1 MSTQLTIQPTFYQ
14 RRIDINFE
22 RFHEERPEV
31 YREFKRFANIY
42 KFERG
47 FKRVSADFLLH
58 VVRHHI
64 AMEKSANELY
74 KINNNYTCLY
84 ARKLMSEDERFK
96 DFFET
101 RQRKSL

>member
-1 MSTQLTIQPTFYQ
+1 MNPQLTIQPAFYQ

-31 YREFKRFANIY
+31 YDEFKKVAIEILNSGE
-42 KFERG
+42 KHS
-47 FKRVSADFLLH
+47 SADH
-58 VVRHHI
+58 IMHIVRHYARI
-64 AMEKSANELY
+64 RRSPNENW
-74 KINNNYTCLY
+74 KCNNNYTCLY